1 MNDRV
6 IRGLYALTPD
16 EPDTPRLVAMV
27 QAALDGGARLVQY
40 RNKVAPLDLRR
51 AQAAALLRICKQS
64 NVPLIVNDLPDV
76 ASEIGADGVH
86 LGRDDGDVGAARAQ
100 LPGKLLGVSCYDDI
114 ARAIAAERAGADY
127 VAFGRFFASITKPGD
142 IRASLELVRQAKRR
156 VRVPIVAIGGITLE
170 HTPALIA
177 GGIDAVAVIS
187 ALFSSADVRDTA
199 RRFAALFNA
208 VPQ

>member
-40 RNKVAPLDLRR
+40 RNKVAPSDLRR

-64 NVPLIVNDLPDV
+64 NVPLIVNDLPGV
-76 ASEIGADGVH
+76 AREIGADGVH
-86 LGRDDGDVGAARAQ
+86 LGRDDGDVGAARAR
-100 LPGKLLGVSCYDDI
+100 LPGRLLGVSCYDDI

-156 VRVPIVAIGGITLE
+156 IRVPIVAIGGITLE

-177 GGIDAVAVIS
+177 GGIDAIAVIS
-187 ALFSSADVRDTA
+187 ALFSSTDVRDTA
-199 RRFAALFNA
+199 RRFAALFEA
-208 VPQ
+208 VP

>member
-1 MNDRV
+1 MNDRG

-16 EPDTPRLVAMV
+16 EADTPRLVAMV
-27 QAALDGGARLVQY
+27 QAALDGGVRLVQY

-76 ASEIGADGVH
+76 AREIGADGVH

-142 IRASLELVRQAKRR
+142 IRASLELVRQAKCQI
-156 VRVPIVAIGGITLE
+156 RVPIVAIGGITLE

-187 ALFSSADVRDTA
+187 ALFSSTDVRDTA
-199 RRFAALFNA
+199 RRFAALFEA
-208 VPQ
+208 VP